1 MAAALDPDEVL
12 RSSKGRDNY
21 QRLARLLISGGTVLL
36 REAFDIKCP
45 PSNLSTTLQNP
56 ATKRL
61 LKAARLTKPQ
71 RDCLYP
77 SPGMYGKSTDFDITL
92 LFRLLRTICGLAP
105 PVTGWDALP
114 TSTDDSLE
122 ADLARI
128 KYYRNSIYGHVN
140 ENMEISD
147 DEFSVLWRELSGAL
161 VGVAGQISPAKAK
174 EWQNAIDTF
183 LKDPLTEEEK
193 RNEQELQRWYQN
205 DTEVKKYL
213 EKVESSMKHLEKEAQ
228 YVRQKVREEAQD
240 IKDEV
245 QRLGQDI
252 KDELGWKVESTA
264 QEVQRFGQDI
274 KDKLGGKV
282 ESTAQEV
289 QRLRQEFRDEAQD
302 IKDRLKLGRR
312 PNSSAGVKIRMRIDC
327 ETIPDPHPPLETSET
342 AVIASQ
348 GTQACGDEL
357 VVTGTSEE
365 TPEDTQDTQARRHE
379 RKAVDPVASAGLP
392 LVGRTENVEE
402 AGSQGVMNFIARK
415 YFQTVDTTKPE
426 ERNEFLRFLTDVRKV
441 LVLDAQSGS
450 LILTALCRSLEILD
464 ALWYDY
470 CTGHLNDMAQK
481 YLVTKDV
488 LKEFDLTELK
498 LITTI
503 QREEYIVAR
512 EFFLQSSDKAYYNQ
526 SLSQF
531 MRAFDDVTCYIISN
545 LERRR
550 CNFFLYLFLD
560 NGAPQRLNLHSDI
573 QIFIK
578 TVTGKTIT
586 LEVEPSDSIEEV
598 KTKIQDKE
606 GIPADHQRLI
616 FGGQQL
622 KDGLCLS
629 DYNVPKEATLYL
641 VLRLLSGMKI
651 FVRTSTGKTITLKV
665 EPSDTIEN
673 VKTKIEDKEGIPP
686 DQQRLFFKG
695 RKLEDGLCLS
705 DYSVPKEATSSLF
718 LKLRSGMQIFVKL
731 STGKTIALEV
741 EPSDTIKDV
750 KAKIEDVEGIPPDQQ
765 RLLFGGKQLED
776 GRCLSDY
783 NVPTESTLYLSLNP
797 RGGIL
802 IFVKTLTG
810 KILALNVEPSDT
822 IKNMKLKIQS
832 KLGIPPSQLHL
843 IFRRQELKDHQTLDE
858 CKVTDK
864 SSVHLRLQDELDRIL
879 INVEFPSGRKIFI
892 NVSPGD
898 DFESVRKIIYDREG
912 IPVDQQRLRFVG
924 KEVVDNH
931 LPLSEYDNQIE
942 LSLQLDVKQRKNEFL
957 LQVKTR
963 SGKTNIKI
971 EAVSGDT
978 IHDVKMKIMEE
989 IGIPPNQQLLMFNTQ
1004 EIEDERRTLESYDIN
1019 SDSIIELVIRR
1030 THGNERHT

>member
-1 MAAALDPDEVL
+1 MTGKTTTLEVEPSDTIESVKTKVQDIEGTPPDQQNL
-12 RSSKGRDNY
+12 IFKGRKLEDSRCLSDYN
-21 QRLARLLISGGTVLL
+21 IPK
-36 REAFDIKCP
+36 EA
-45 PSNLSTTLQNP
+45 
-56 ATKRL
+56 
-61 LKAARLTKPQ
+61 
-71 RDCLYP
+71 
-77 SPGMYGKSTDFDITL
+77 TL
-92 LFRLLRTICGLAP
+92 LWVSRR
-105 PVTGWDALP
+105 
-114 TSTDDSLE
+114 
-122 ADLARI
+122 R
-128 KYYRNSIYGHVN
+128 R
-140 ENMEISD
+140 
-147 DEFSVLWRELSGAL
+147 
-161 VGVAGQISPAKAK
+161 
-174 EWQNAIDTF
+174 
-183 LKDPLTEEEK
+183 
-193 RNEQELQRWYQN
+193 
-205 DTEVKKYL
+205 
-213 EKVESSMKHLEKEAQ
+213 SMK
-228 YVRQKVREEAQD
+228 
-240 IKDEV
+240 
-245 QRLGQDI
+245 
-252 KDELGWKVESTA
+252 
-264 QEVQRFGQDI
+264 
-274 KDKLGGKV
+274 
-282 ESTAQEV
+282 
-289 QRLRQEFRDEAQD
+289 
-302 IKDRLKLGRR
+302 
-312 PNSSAGVKIRMRIDC
+312 
-327 ETIPDPHPPLETSET
+327 
-342 AVIASQ
+342 
-348 GTQACGDEL
+348 
-357 VVTGTSEE
+357 
-365 TPEDTQDTQARRHE
+365 
-379 RKAVDPVASAGLP
+379 
-392 LVGRTENVEE
+392 
-402 AGSQGVMNFIARK
+402 
-415 YFQTVDTTKPE
+415 
-426 ERNEFLRFLTDVRKV
+426 
-441 LVLDAQSGS
+441 
-450 LILTALCRSLEILD
+450 
-464 ALWYDY
+464 
-470 CTGHLNDMAQK
+470 
-481 YLVTKDV
+481 
-488 LKEFDLTELK
+488 
-498 LITTI
+498 
-503 QREEYIVAR
+503 
-512 EFFLQSSDKAYYNQ
+512 
-526 SLSQF
+526 
-531 MRAFDDVTCYIISN
+531 
-545 LERRR
+545 
-550 CNFFLYLFLD
+550 
-560 NGAPQRLNLHSDI
+560 
-573 QIFIK
+573 IFIK
-578 TVTGKTIT
+578 TLTGKTTT

-705 DYSVPKEATSSLF
+705 DYSVPKEATSCLF
-718 LKLRSGMQIFVKL
+718 LRLRSGMQIFVKL

-898 DFESVRKIIYDREG
+898 DFESVRKIICDREG
-912 IPVDQQRLRFVG
+912 IPVDQQRLSFVG

-942 LSLQLDVKQRKNEFL
+942 LSLQLDVKQQKNEL
-957 LQVKTR
+957 LLHVKTR

-978 IHDVKMKIMEE
+978 IQDVKMKIMEE

-1030 THGNERHT
+1030 THGNESHI

>member
-1 MAAALDPDEVL
+1 
-12 RSSKGRDNY
+12 
-21 QRLARLLISGGTVLL
+21 
-36 REAFDIKCP
+36 
-45 PSNLSTTLQNP
+45 
-56 ATKRL
+56 
-61 LKAARLTKPQ
+61 
-71 RDCLYP
+71 
-77 SPGMYGKSTDFDITL
+77 
-92 LFRLLRTICGLAP
+92 
-105 PVTGWDALP
+105 
-114 TSTDDSLE
+114 
-122 ADLARI
+122 
-128 KYYRNSIYGHVN
+128 
-140 ENMEISD
+140 
-147 DEFSVLWRELSGAL
+147 
-161 VGVAGQISPAKAK
+161 
-174 EWQNAIDTF
+174 
-183 LKDPLTEEEK
+183 
-193 RNEQELQRWYQN
+193 
-205 DTEVKKYL
+205 
-213 EKVESSMKHLEKEAQ
+213 
-228 YVRQKVREEAQD
+228 
-240 IKDEV
+240 
-245 QRLGQDI
+245 
-252 KDELGWKVESTA
+252 
-264 QEVQRFGQDI
+264 
-274 KDKLGGKV
+274 
-282 ESTAQEV
+282 
-289 QRLRQEFRDEAQD
+289 
-302 IKDRLKLGRR
+302 
-312 PNSSAGVKIRMRIDC
+312 
-327 ETIPDPHPPLETSET
+327 
-342 AVIASQ
+342 
-348 GTQACGDEL
+348 
-357 VVTGTSEE
+357 
-365 TPEDTQDTQARRHE
+365 
-379 RKAVDPVASAGLP
+379 
-392 LVGRTENVEE
+392 
-402 AGSQGVMNFIARK
+402 MN
-415 YFQTVDTTKPE
+415 
-426 ERNEFLRFLTDVRKV
+426 
-441 LVLDAQSGS
+441 
-450 LILTALCRSLEILD
+450 
-464 ALWYDY
+464 
-470 CTGHLNDMAQK
+470 
-481 YLVTKDV
+481 
-488 LKEFDLTELK
+488 
-498 LITTI
+498 
-503 QREEYIVAR
+503 
-512 EFFLQSSDKAYYNQ
+512 KAYYNQ

-531 MRAFDDVTCYIISN
+531 FRAFDDVTCYIISN

-550 CNFFLYLFLD
+550 CNFFLYLLSD
-560 NGAPQRLNLHSDI
+560 HGAPQRLNLRSDI

-578 TVTGKTIT
+578 TVTGKTITLEVEPSDTVEKVKTKVQDIEGTPPDQQNLFFKGRKLEDSRCLSDYNIPKEATLLWVSRRRRSMKIFIKTVTGKTTTLEVEPSDTIEKVKTKVQDIEGIPPDQQNLIFKGRKLEDSRCLSDYNIPKEATLLWVSRRRRSMKIFIKTLTGKTTT

-616 FGGQQL
+616 FGGQPL

-705 DYSVPKEATSSLF
+705 DYSVPKEATSCLV
-718 LKLRSGMQIFVKL
+718 LRLRSGMQIFVKL
-731 STGKTIALEV
+731 STGKTIALVV

-783 NVPTESTLYLSLNP
+783 NVLTESTLYLSLNP
-797 RGGIL
+797 RGGML

-832 KLGIPPSQLHL
+832 KLGIPPSQQHL

-898 DFESVRKIIYDREG
+898 DFESVRKIICDREG
-912 IPVDQQRLRFVG
+912 IPVDQQRLSFVG

-942 LSLQLDVKQRKNEFL
+942 LSLQLDVKQQKNEL
-957 LQVKTR
+957 LLHVKTR

-978 IHDVKMKIMEE
+978 IQDVKMKIMEE

-1004 EIEDERRTLESYDIN
+1004 EIEDERRTLESYHIN

-1030 THGNERHT
+1030 THGNESHI

>member
-1 MAAALDPDEVL
+1 M
-12 RSSKGRDNY
+12 
-21 QRLARLLISGGTVLL
+21 
-36 REAFDIKCP
+36 
-45 PSNLSTTLQNP
+45 
-56 ATKRL
+56 
-61 LKAARLTKPQ
+61 
-71 RDCLYP
+71 
-77 SPGMYGKSTDFDITL
+77 
-92 LFRLLRTICGLAP
+92 
-105 PVTGWDALP
+105 
-114 TSTDDSLE
+114 
-122 ADLARI
+122 
-128 KYYRNSIYGHVN
+128 
-140 ENMEISD
+140 
-147 DEFSVLWRELSGAL
+147 
-161 VGVAGQISPAKAK
+161 
-174 EWQNAIDTF
+174 
-183 LKDPLTEEEK
+183 
-193 RNEQELQRWYQN
+193 
-205 DTEVKKYL
+205 
-213 EKVESSMKHLEKEAQ
+213 
-228 YVRQKVREEAQD
+228 
-240 IKDEV
+240 
-245 QRLGQDI
+245 
-252 KDELGWKVESTA
+252 
-264 QEVQRFGQDI
+264 
-274 KDKLGGKV
+274 
-282 ESTAQEV
+282 
-289 QRLRQEFRDEAQD
+289 
-302 IKDRLKLGRR
+302 
-312 PNSSAGVKIRMRIDC
+312 
-327 ETIPDPHPPLETSET
+327 
-342 AVIASQ
+342 
-348 GTQACGDEL
+348 
-357 VVTGTSEE
+357 
-365 TPEDTQDTQARRHE
+365 
-379 RKAVDPVASAGLP
+379 
-392 LVGRTENVEE
+392 
-402 AGSQGVMNFIARK
+402 
-415 YFQTVDTTKPE
+415 
-426 ERNEFLRFLTDVRKV
+426 
-441 LVLDAQSGS
+441 
-450 LILTALCRSLEILD
+450 
-464 ALWYDY
+464 
-470 CTGHLNDMAQK
+470 
-481 YLVTKDV
+481 
-488 LKEFDLTELK
+488 
-498 LITTI
+498 
-503 QREEYIVAR
+503 
-512 EFFLQSSDKAYYNQ
+512 
-526 SLSQF
+526 
-531 MRAFDDVTCYIISN
+531 
-545 LERRR
+545 
-550 CNFFLYLFLD
+550 FLD

-586 LEVEPSDSIEEV
+586 LEVEPSDTIESVKTKVQDIEGTPPDQQNLVFKGLKLEDSRCLSDYNIPKEATLLWVSRRRRSMKIFIKTVTGKTTTLEVEPSDTIEKVKTKVQDIEGTPPDQQNLIFKGRKLKDSRCLSDYNIPKEATLLWVSRRRRSMKIFIKTVTGKTTTLEVEPSDSIEEV
-598 KTKIQDKE
+598 KTKIQDKD

-629 DYNVPKEATLYL
+629 NCNVPKEATLYL

-695 RKLEDGLCLS
+695 RKLEDRLCLS
-705 DYSVPKEATSSLF
+705 DYSVPKEATSCLF
-718 LKLRSGMQIFVKL
+718 LRLRSGMQIFVKL

-765 RLLFGGKQLED
+765 RLLFDGKQLED

-898 DFESVRKIIYDREG
+898 DFESVRKIICDREG
-912 IPVDQQRLRFVG
+912 IPVDQQRLSFVG

-942 LSLQLDVKQRKNEFL
+942 LSLQLDVKQQKNEFL

-989 IGIPPNQQLLMFNTQ
+989 IGIPPHQQLLMFNTQ

-1030 THGNERHT
+1030 THGNERHI